1 MPQEKLRRRFGL
13 WVVGG
18 LLALCG
24 ALCVAELAAALPQT
38 GGEYVYLRAA
48 YGPLP
53 AFLSGW
59 TSFCLGFSAPLA
71 VAGHV
76 SAVRLPYGLRNSVQ
90 DWEPVFRPGPAAV
103 RSVAPGGLEE

>member
-24 ALCVAELAAALPQT
+24 ALFVAELAAALPQT

-48 YGPLP
+48 YGPRP
-53 AFLSGW
+53 SGQ
-59 TSFCLGFSAPLA
+59 SRR
-71 VAGHV
+71 VASKSRWSPPIDG
-76 SAVRLPYGLRNSVQ
+76 SCWCARIR
-90 DWEPVFRPGPAAV
+90 
-103 RSVAPGGLEE
+103 